1 MPPAP
6 DELGLRRAQQAA
18 IPELHQVR
26 EESNQDF
33 LGKDQVKTVL
43 MGHISSQNVIFANDD
58 FYRFN
63 VDKIIRGGGDENSKD
78 VEEGPPLANGA
89 SRRSRLSADLAREK
103 LLRRR
108 KTMLQKH
115 HFRMNIQMA
124 PTGDKIYKINF
135 D

>member
-6 DELGLRRAQQAA
+6 DDLPRRDLAA

-63 VDKIIRGGGDENSKD
+63 VDKIIRGGGDEISKD
-78 VEEGPPLANGA
+78 VEETP
-89 SRRSRLSADLAREK
+89 S
-103 LLRRR
+103 
-108 KTMLQKH
+108 
-115 HFRMNIQMA
+115 
-124 PTGDKIYKINF
+124 
-135 D
+135 

>member
-78 VEEGPPLANGA
+78 VEE
-89 SRRSRLSADLAREK
+89 DL
-103 LLRRR
+103 
-108 KTMLQKH
+108 
-115 HFRMNIQMA
+115 
-124 PTGDKIYKINF
+124 P
-135 D
+135 